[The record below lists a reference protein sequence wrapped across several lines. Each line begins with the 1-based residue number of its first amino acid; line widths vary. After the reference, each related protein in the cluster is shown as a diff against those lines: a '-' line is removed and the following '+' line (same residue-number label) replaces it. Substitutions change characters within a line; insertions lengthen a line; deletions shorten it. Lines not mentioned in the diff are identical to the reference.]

1 MTEDLL
7 LERKGETRKAALAR
21 RKAVQN
27 DDAAHAACDRLLSVL
42 DDVEK
47 GVWISGYMAIL
58 SEIDPMRAMRKL
70 HDGGHRICLP
80 VIQGRGQP
88 LLFRPWTPDCAMIEG
103 DFGALIP
110 RSGDFVDPGVLIV
123 PLVAFDA
130 NGQRM
135 GYGGGFYD
143 RTLEG
148 LRARGSVRAI
158 GFAFAGQETDIL
170 PTEDTDQRLDA
181 IVTESGVRSFG

>member
-21 RKAVQN
+21 RKAVRS
-27 DDAAHAACDRLLSVL
+27 DAASDAACDTLLSAL
-42 DDVEK
+42 DDTPK
-47 GVWISGYMAIL
+47 DVWISGYMAIL
-58 SEIDPMRAMRKL
+58 SEIDPMRAMRTL
-70 HDGGHRICLP
+70 HEDGHRVCLP

-110 RSGDFVDPGVLIV
+110 RSGDYVEPGVLIV

-130 NGQRM
+130 TGQRM

-148 LRARGSVRAI
+148 LRAKGSVKAI
-158 GFAFAGQETDIL
+158 GFAFAGQETETL
-170 PTEDTDQRLDA
+170 PTEATDQRLDA
-181 IVTESGVRSFG
+181 IVTENGIRHFD